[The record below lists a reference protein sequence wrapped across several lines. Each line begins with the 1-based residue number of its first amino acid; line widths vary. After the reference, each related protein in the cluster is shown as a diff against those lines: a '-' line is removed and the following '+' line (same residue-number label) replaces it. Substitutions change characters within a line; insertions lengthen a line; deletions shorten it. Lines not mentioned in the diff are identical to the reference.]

1 MLHREIINKMDTD
14 ELRNYLYHLQSY
26 TKIVR
31 EINSVRKASED
42 TLICLLRQQEDLSIL
57 VSKENN
63 YINKLVKLTDE
74 MEHKYLS
81 ACPSYI
87 CEDNTF
93 KVDNK
98 EKGDNK

>member
-1 MLHREIINKMDTD
+1 MMLHRDIINKMDTD
-14 ELRNYLYHLQSY
+14 ELRNYLYQLQSY

-42 TLICLLRQQEDLSIL
+42 TLICLLRQREDLSIL
-57 VSKENN
+57 TLKENN
-63 YINKLVKLTDE
+63 QIDRLARFTDE

-81 ACPSYI
+81 ACPSYV

-93 KVDNK
+93 GRK
-98 EKGDNK
+98 

>member
-1 MLHREIINKMDTD
+1 MLHRDIINKMDAD

-42 TLICLLRQQEDLSIL
+42 TLICLLRQREDLSIL
-57 VSKENN
+57 ALKENKG
-63 YINKLVKLTDE
+63 IDRIAKLTEE

-81 ACPSYI
+81 MCPSYV
-87 CEDNTF
+87 CEDKTF
-93 KVDNK
+93 CDPQESEKV
-98 EKGDNK
+98 

>member
-1 MLHREIINKMDTD
+1 MLHREIINKMDAD

-42 TLICLLRQQEDLSIL
+42 TLICLLRQRENLSIL
-57 VSKENN
+57 TLKENN
-63 YINKLVKLTDE
+63 QIERLARLTDE
-74 MEHKYLS
+74 MEDKYLS
-81 ACPSYI
+81 ACPSYV

-93 KVDNK
+93 R
-98 EKGDNK
+98 EESMEE

>member
-14 ELRNYLYHLQSY
+14 ELRNYLYNLQNY
-26 TKIVR
+26 TKITR

-42 TLICLLRQQEDLSIL
+42 ALICLLRQREDLSIL
-57 VSKENN
+57 TLKENN
-63 YINKLVKLTDE
+63 KINQLARLTEE

-81 ACPSYI
+81 MCPSYV

-93 KVDNK
+93 KT
-98 EKGDNK
+98 ETEE